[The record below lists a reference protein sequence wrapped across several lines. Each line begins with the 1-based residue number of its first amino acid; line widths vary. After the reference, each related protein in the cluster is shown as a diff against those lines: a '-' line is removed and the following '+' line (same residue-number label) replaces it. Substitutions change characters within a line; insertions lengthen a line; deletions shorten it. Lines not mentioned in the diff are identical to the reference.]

1 MNNLIKTLV
10 VEALDG
16 STDQDAIHAT
26 DIANSA
32 STGRLAI
39 QVDGAFQAGD
49 ASAAAADAF
58 IKMSAATAM
67 ADGST
72 SVMSSSEFK
81 KGDIL
86 SANYKVASSA
96 ADVNSSV
103 DYSGPTVVK
112 LGGQFF
118 VRLERKDGQGI
129 NDSETYAGE
138 TVLEI
143 VNKFKARKKA
153 NLTEFDNVTFADAGS
168 SVLTITISARDE
180 NSGVIISANDNAAVT
195 TAAPADNVGSLTIA
209 RELEKLGFIS
219 QGAYNQYKFPIVNPE
234 TSTLAGQD
242 YGIYTIELRKK
253 VGGRYVF
260 ETIKV
265 LIQDDEASGQKTV
278 NFIENVLGLSA
289 ADLTAPA
296 VTSVVVSMVT
306 DEAGETA
313 AGTTYSNAGATAI
326 FVKATNLEVGTTAT
340 LTINSTVDTDAG
352 HASLQTFN
360 VETETEVFPITVVDA
375 GDFAATSV
383 IKATLTLTDGSN
395 NVSAGKV
402 QATGI
407 TIQA

>member
-16 STDQDAIHAT
+16 STNQDSIHAT
-26 DIANSA
+26 SIANSA

-58 IKMSAATAM
+58 IKMSAATTM

-86 SANYKVASSA
+86 SASYQVARSA

-103 DYSGPTVVK
+103 NYSNSRVVK

-138 TVLEI
+138 TVEEI
-143 VNKFKARKKA
+143 VTKFAARKKA

-168 SVLTITISARDE
+168 SVLTITISARDQ
-180 NSGVIISANDNAAVT
+180 NSGLIIGANDNAVIT

-234 TSTLAGQD
+234 TSTLAGKD

-253 VGGRYVF
+253 VGRRNVF

-265 LIQDDEASGQKTV
+265 LIQDDEASAQKTV
-278 NFIENVLGLSA
+278 TFIENILGLSV
-289 ADLTAPA
+289 ADLTVPAKLTSITYVTSLEDGTAITQADNSDKDQFFIKIVGAEIGTTLVATFTSDGAEDVATEEFDVTAETESFA
-296 VTSVVVSMVT
+296 VTSV
-306 DEAGETA
+306 
-313 AGTTYSNAGATAI
+313 N
-326 FVKATNLEVGTTAT
+326 
-340 LTINSTVDTDAG
+340 
-352 HASLQTFN
+352 
-360 VETETEVFPITVVDA
+360 A
-375 GDFAATSV
+375 GDFAAGVNVVLDGKLRDSTNNLSDA
-383 IKATLTLTDGSN
+383 AT
-395 NVSAGKV
+395 
-402 QATGI
+402 TGDTVEI
-407 TIQA
+407 VA